1 MQQCNRWHPEDF
13 ILRNE
18 MRPIKLTQYFF
29 SDQIWSKLSVQSFEG
44 TDPIPPDGEEISDK
58 KANYWMLR
66 TSLYSPAQV
75 QDNLSKQ
82 SFQFIDNTVRI

>member
-1 MQQCNRWHPEDF
+1 MSHGDMKSCNGATSDPEDF

-58 KANYWMLR
+58 KANY
-66 TSLYSPAQV
+66 
-75 QDNLSKQ
+75 
-82 SFQFIDNTVRI
+82 